1 MAKIWIPKS
10 WSGTNPPASGQ
21 RVFVGG
27 KGAGKGSY
35 ESISAGQTKRCLQ
48 SNGRGSVFYGN
59 VSIASPGDPTY
70 SSDINLGNYTQLVIY
85 LPDDTSSTIPN
96 RKIRLDH
103 AEDFTS
109 RITSGKG
116 ALNYTGYTLSSG
128 TNVTG
133 LVDSTAIIFFRIP
146 KSEFNASLVKK
157 VTFDI
162 DLTPSG
168 LGKGWITMQV
178 SSYTQNDSTAT
189 IAGMLYR
196 YSGLD
201 VKNRNFGITRTW
213 RNDGFNYFRIYLN
226 SKW

>member
-48 SNGRGSVFYGN
+48 SNGKGSVFYGN
-59 VSIASPGDPTY
+59 VSIPSPGNPTY
-70 SSDINLGNYTQLVIY
+70 SSDINLGNYTQLQIY
-85 LPDDTSSTIPN
+85 LPDDTSSALPN
-96 RKIRLDH
+96 RKIRFDR
-103 AEDFTS
+103 AEDYTS
-109 RITSGKG
+109 RITGGKG
-116 ALNYTGYTLSSG
+116 ALNYTGYTGGTG
-128 TNVTG
+128 TNVTA

-146 KSEFNASLVKK
+146 RSEFNASLVKK

-178 SSYTQNDSTAT
+178 SSYNQNDTTAT
-189 IAGMLYR
+189 IVGKTYR

-201 VKNRNFGITRTW
+201 VKNSKFDSITTW
-213 RNDGFNYFRIYLN
+213 HSGGFNYFRIYLN